1 MIPENENEREGIT
14 EIMELLHKYVPNCV
28 GGSKDIKK
36 IGFAGD
42 QLTVERAR
50 NCQLIRAHS
59 DSQTE
64 ALQGLMPFASDWH
77 AELTILQVC
86 SLVYPGH
93 VLPSTRYLGTRL
105 GSVLTMLLYRMVCI
119 S

>member
-1 MIPENENEREGIT
+1 MIPENENEREGMT

-50 NCQLIRAHS
+50 NCQLIQAHS
-59 DSQTE
+59 NSQTE

-86 SLVYPGH
+86 SLVPRSH
-93 VLPSTRYLGTRL
+93 A
-105 GSVLTMLLYRMVCI
+105 SVHA
-119 S
+119 